1 MAVAEMTP
9 EELMEAFERSRKAV
23 GKQPPVVQE
32 NGNTV
37 ELDLLEAYERS
48 REAST
53 VEASNY
59 TEADPDVTFFD
70 RVFAEPMERASQRQ
84 AAINQRVATTVQN
97 MGPAGLRRQ
106 MEMTPEQSKRFSS
119 QKK

>member
-23 GKQPPVVQE
+23 GKQPPVVEE

-37 ELDLLEAYERS
+37 ELNLQEAYERS

-53 VEASNY
+53 VEAWNY
-59 TEADPDVTFFD
+59 TEASPDVTFLTEFLLNQWKGRLRD
-70 RVFAEPMERASQRQ
+70 RPQ
-84 AAINQRVATTVQN
+84 
-97 MGPAGLRRQ
+97 
-106 MEMTPEQSKRFSS
+106 
-119 QKK
+119 

>member
-1 MAVAEMTP
+1 MTP

-37 ELDLLEAYERS
+37 ELDLQEAYERS

-53 VEASNY
+53 VEASNF

-70 RVFAEPMERASQRQ
+70 RVFAEPMETLSQNTKW
-84 AAINQRVATTVQN
+84 A
-97 MGPAGLRRQ
+97 
-106 MEMTPEQSKRFSS
+106 F
-119 QKK
+119 